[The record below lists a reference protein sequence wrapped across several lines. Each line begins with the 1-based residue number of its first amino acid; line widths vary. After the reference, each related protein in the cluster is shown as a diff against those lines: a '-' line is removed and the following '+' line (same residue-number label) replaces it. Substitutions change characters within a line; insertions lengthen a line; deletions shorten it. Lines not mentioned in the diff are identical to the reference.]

1 MLALYLDSD
10 APPELESV
18 NGDEQVPTVL
28 ENLLDDDTR
37 EATPVPETTLQPPSP
52 FRETTPPDPVPIP
65 QKQSTP
71 KESKNPSSPTSTERK
86 RKKRYSEDI
95 PNSLKEPEKRVSRS
109 GRQCRGV
116 IPFSIDNPRHYS
128 MKKLKKLNKK
138 TDRKSNGNDNHLKDN
153 QSLKLSRKQV
163 YNGNSDIE
171 EIELDSLAEKTHQEL
186 LSVIKSEAPVKL
198 DRNRTCQVDK
208 PLKNLNFSFLG
219 LR

>member
-1 MLALYLDSD
+1 MSSRFLDRKLSLDSD

-18 NGDEQVPTVL
+18 NGDEQATTVL
-28 ENLLDDDTR
+28 ENLLEDNTS
-37 EATPVPETTLQPPSP
+37 EATPEPVGETTQPELSL
-52 FRETTPPDPVPIP
+52 P

-71 KESKNPSSPTSTERK
+71 KEPTKSPTSPTSTERK

-128 MKKLKKLNKK
+128 MKKLKKLNQKV
-138 TDRKSNGNDNHLKDN
+138 DRKSNGKKV
-153 QSLKLSRKQV
+153 Q
-163 YNGNSDIE
+163 NGTSEIE

-186 LSVIKSEAPVKL
+186 LSVIKSEAPVKV
-198 DRNRTCQVDK
+198 DRNRTCQVGHS
-208 PLKNLNFSFLG
+208 NLELFNYPCLG
-219 LR
+219 LW